1 MVSHEEVRLERLN
14 TIKASVKQAG
24 KDLDIE
30 KLINVCCLEW
40 GCTRRTIL
48 EYLRVLGIEALKGG
62 EK

>member
-24 KDLDIE
+24 KDLDID

-40 GCTRRTIL
+40 GCARRTVL
-48 EYLRVLGIEALKGG
+48 EYLKVLGLR
-62 EK
+62 